1 MSLIKDIF
9 GTSVKGRQRRVSTN
23 SGFFMTT
30 PQCLSVNPWTPNVHV
45 SLKTM
50 LRPALPMMSHG
61 KPVNVFERTV
71 NPLLEPGQDLVSN
84 CGKCMGEFVISD
96 QQKALGGLDFFFF
109 FSIGTFG
116 SQKKERELFQL
127 IRQGF
132 SAFTTPGLVLI
143 LTPSFNTNLINSRIM
158 GGCKRKFWTGN

>member
-9 GTSVKGRQRRVSTN
+9 GTSVKGRQGRVSTN

-61 KPVNVFERTV
+61 KPVNVFEHTV

-109 FSIGTFG
+109 LQHRNVWQSE
-116 SQKKERELFQL
+116 ERE
-127 IRQGF
+127 RTF
-132 SAFTTPGLVLI
+132 SAHSARI
-143 LTPSFNTNLINSRIM
+143 LCLYHTRSGFNFNPLL
-158 GGCKRKFWTGN
+158 